1 MPKKY
6 LLLLALG
13 LLLFLLFP
21 LKVINGAP
29 NIFVDYANC
38 ESSIEDCI
46 YCKYT
51 DGRKYSISYYEI
63 EPLGIYLIEKIT
75 KKPIFIYYYH
85 FYEAN
90 LVEEK

>member
-6 LLLLALG
+6 LLLIALG
-13 LLLFLLFP
+13 LLLLFP
-21 LKVINGAP
+21 IKIINGAP
-29 NIFVDYANC
+29 DIFVDNAKC
-38 ESSIEDCI
+38 EGSIEDCI

-51 DGRKYSISYYEI
+51 NGRKYSISYYEI

-75 KKPIFIYYYH
+75 KEPIYIYYYH
-85 FYEAN
+85 FYEAH